1 MLKTDTKFK
10 WTQRNKKINENTAI
24 HVWQLSSL
32 SVVFFKEL
40 HSLMTFWIKFFWPQP
55 WTRIPAPLELAAFS
69 FSYCQLLML
78 SWIHLRSFRS
88 VIKLYFPPLV
98 KHSSISRSCVVFA
111 SLRIRRWEVRL
122 FRGPAV
128 APAVLQVFALLRVA
142 GGLWLLPWPRPDS
155 VYRLQ
160 QWRLTAKTN
169 YTCRHQTLLTP
180 ADKHLNL
187 SLTHEHCSITNSFT
201 V

>member
-1 MLKTDTKFK
+1 MLKTDTNFK
-10 WTQRNKKINENTAI
+10 WTQRNKKINKNTAI

-32 SVVFFKEL
+32 SVAFFKEL
-40 HSLMTFWIKFFWPQP
+40 HSSMTFWIKFFWPQP

-69 FSYCQLLML
+69 FSYCQLLL
-78 SWIHLRSFRS
+78 FSWIHLRSFRS

-98 KHSSISRSCVVFA
+98 KHSSISCSCVVFM

-142 GGLWLLPWPRPDS
+142 GRLRLLPRPWPDS

-160 QWRLTAKTN
+160 QRRLTAKTN
-169 YTCRHQTLLTP
+169 HTCRHQTLLTDTSRQTSKP
-180 ADKHLNL
+180 QPGTWTLQH
-187 SLTHEHCSITNSFT
+187 H
-201 V
+201 